1 MTASPPP
8 PDPSSR
14 RPLGFDDFVGIL
26 VAFLVLGGIFFWS
39 IGRRTSGFDIFSS
52 LAPAVQPTASPAIDL
67 FGRDEA
73 TPSPTPTAVPIPGAT
88 TPTTA
93 VPIPGVIVPNP
104 TPTVGVAPARSI
116 ATPTVT
122 PTADLPDAEPTF
134 VDVPPNYWAYPFI
147 EALAKRDIVRGFAD
161 RTFRPD
167 QPVNRAE
174 FAALIEST
182 FDNAPQQ
189 RDPLDFNDVP
199 QGFWGIPAINRAY
212 SSGFMEGYPGNVF
225 RPGQQIPRV
234 QAIASLTRGLG
245 LNPSGDVNATVQRFQ
260 DANQIPNWATDKV
273 AAATASRLVVNHPD
287 LNALEPNR
295 PTTRAEAAAFIYQAL
310 AQRQAIE
317 PIESQFIVEPQP

>member
-52 LAPAVQPTASPAIDL
+52 FAPAVQPAASPAIDL
-67 FGRDEA
+67 FGRDQA
-73 TPSPTPTAVPIPGAT
+73 PTPAVSPTPTVAVPIPGAVLPT
-88 TPTTA
+88 VTPTATPQ
-93 VPIPGVIVPNP
+93 VGV
-104 TPTVGVAPARSI
+104 VAPAGTI
-116 ATPTVT
+116 ASPTVT

-134 VDVPPNYWAYPFI
+134 ADVPPTYWAYPFI

-189 RDPLDFNDVP
+189 RNPLDFNDVP

-245 LNPSGDVNATVQRFQ
+245 LNPPADVNATVQRFQ

-295 PTTRAEAAAFIYQAL
+295 PTTRAEAAALIYQAL
-310 AQRQAIE
+310 AQRQAVE
-317 PIESQFIVEPQP
+317 PIESQFIVNP

>member
-26 VAFLVLGGIFFWS
+26 VAFLVLGGVFFWS
-39 IGRRTSGFDIFSS
+39 IGRKTSGFDIFNA
-52 LAPAVQPTASPAIDL
+52 LTPATQPAASPAIDL
-67 FGRDEA
+67 FNQNQE
-73 TPSPTPTAVPIPGAT
+73 SPTPPVSPAPAVVVPAPGVDPLAA
-88 TPTTA
+88 TPTPQA
-93 VPIPGVIVPNP
+93 GALVPNP
-104 TPTVGVAPARSI
+104 I
-116 ATPTVT
+116 ASPTVT
-122 PTADLPDAEPTF
+122 PTANLPDAEPTF
-134 VDVPPNYWAYPFI
+134 SDVPPSYWAYPFI

-174 FAALIEST
+174 FAALIESA
-182 FDNAPQQ
+182 FENAPQQ

-225 RPGQQIPRV
+225 RPGQEIPRV

-273 AAATASRLVVNHPD
+273 AAATGSRLVVNHPD
-287 LNALEPNR
+287 PNALEPNR
-295 PTTRAEAAAFIYQAL
+295 PTTRAEAAALIYQAL
-310 AQRQAIE
+310 AQRQAVE